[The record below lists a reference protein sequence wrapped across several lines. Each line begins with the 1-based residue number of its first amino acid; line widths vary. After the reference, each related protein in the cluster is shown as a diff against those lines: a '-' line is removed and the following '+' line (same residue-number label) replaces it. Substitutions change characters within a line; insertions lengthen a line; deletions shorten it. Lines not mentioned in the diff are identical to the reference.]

1 VFLPSHP
8 KEATMSSYKPLPL
21 AVPLRPQLGRYAAA
35 AVLRA
40 ASVLLAAL
48 AQRLAAPMPA
58 SEAPLPAALEF
69 YADAGAPEGAL
80 YLDGELV
87 GYLPGVRRL

>member
-1 VFLPSHP
+1 M
-8 KEATMSSYKPLPL
+8 TSYKPLPL
-21 AVPLRPQLGRYAAA
+21 AVPLRPQLGRHAAA

-40 ASVLLAAL
+40 ASALLAAL
-48 AQRLAAPMPA
+48 AQRLATPPTPAPA
-58 SEAPLPAALEF
+58 QPLPAVMEF
-69 YADAGAPEGAL
+69 YADAAAPEGAL